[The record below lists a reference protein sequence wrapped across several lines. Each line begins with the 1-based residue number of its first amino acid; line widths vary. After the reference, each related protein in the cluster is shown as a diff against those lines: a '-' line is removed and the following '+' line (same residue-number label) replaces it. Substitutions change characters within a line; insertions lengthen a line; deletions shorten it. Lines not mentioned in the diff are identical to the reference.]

1 MKDPGGM
8 KELGPMAH
16 RGASRTGIQ
25 MNQTI
30 IGLHLGEM
38 RTLESQIGT
47 DLGDGMICM
56 MAISWGTFVSN
67 RCKHANQA
75 ITVMHGSASIMSLF
89 SVHF

>member
-47 DLGDGMICM
+47 ILTME
-56 MAISWGTFVSN
+56 
-67 RCKHANQA
+67 
-75 ITVMHGSASIMSLF
+75 
-89 SVHF
+89 

>member
-38 RTLESQIGT
+38 RTLELQIGIT
-47 DLGDGMICM
+47 TAPNLGDGMICM
-56 MAISWGTFVSN
+56 MTKSGVTFVRH
-67 RCKHANQA
+67 RCKHANHA
-75 ITVMHGSASIMSLF
+75 ITVI
-89 SVHF
+89 SV

>member
-1 MKDPGGM
+1 MRDPGGM

-38 RTLESQIGT
+38 RTLESQIGIIT
-47 DLGDGMICM
+47 TAAILGDGMICM
-56 MAISWGTFVSN
+56 MTKSGVTFVRH
-67 RCKHANQA
+67 RCKHAN
-75 ITVMHGSASIMSLF
+75 
-89 SVHF
+89 

>member
-1 MKDPGGM
+1 
-8 KELGPMAH
+8 MAH

-25 MNQTI
+25 MNQTMPE
-30 IGLHLGEM
+30 LVLGEM
-38 RTLESQIGT
+38 RTLESQIGIRRLAS
-47 DLGDGMICM
+47 DRGDGMICM

-75 ITVMHGSASIMSLF
+75 ITGMHGSARIMSLF

>member
-38 RTLESQIGT
+38 RTLESQIGLRLAP

-56 MAISWGTFVSN
+56 MTRSLDTFVRH
-67 RCKHANQA
+67 RCKHANHA
-75 ITVMHGSASIMSLF
+75 ITVIAVYCHC
-89 SVHF
+89 

>member
-8 KELGPMAH
+8 KELGQMDHP
-16 RGASRTGIQ
+16 GVSRTGIQ

-38 RTLESQIGT
+38 RTLESQIGLRLAP

-56 MAISWGTFVSN
+56 MTRSLDTFVRY
-67 RCKHANQA
+67 RCKHAIYA
-75 ITVMHGSASIMSLF
+75 IAVM
-89 SVHF
+89 VV